1 MNSAGTAFEAA
12 LDRLP
17 DGFVEGTFDGQPW
30 GATLRRSSDGRRIWL
45 FARNLRQNDI
55 VSFNL
60 YRTASGDAHLKPCE
74 MSSDKIVAFVVGFRP
89 LAE

>member
-1 MNSAGTAFEAA
+1 MNLAGTAFEAA

-30 GATLRRSSDGRRIWL
+30 GATVRRSTDGRRVWL
-45 FARNLRQNDI
+45 FARDLRRNDI

-60 YRTASGDAHLKPCE
+60 YRTASGGALLKPCE
-74 MSSDKIVAFVVGFRP
+74 MSSDKVVAFVIGFRP
-89 LAE
+89 AAE